1 MPTPWQRDL
10 EADGKKLESWLCR
23 RIPAASDL
31 RMSPLVSPK
40 TSGFSNETLLCDVE
54 WTEDGERRKEP
65 LVVRIQPIGYQVFL
79 EYDLGLQFR
88 TMERL
93 AASDVP
99 VPRVL
104 WLEEQ
109 DDGIFGAP
117 FYVMRKVEGRVP
129 TDNPPYHMGGWLHD
143 VTPEERRAIWLAS
156 FDCMARISTGWTWT
170 PPAWAHCAGRS
181 WVRTG
186 WIRSWPTTD
195 ATWSGR
201 REAVSSL

>member
-31 RMSPLVSPK
+31 RMSALVSPK

-93 AASDVP
+93 AARIEDF
-99 VPRVL
+99 R
-104 WLEEQ
+104 
-109 DDGIFGAP
+109 
-117 FYVMRKVEGRVP
+117 
-129 TDNPPYHMGGWLHD
+129 LHD
-143 VTPEERRAIWLAS
+143 DNTFEYLPS
-156 FDCMARISTGWTWT
+156 FVLRGLKRLHI
-170 PPAWAHCAGRS
+170 
-181 WVRTG
+181 
-186 WIRSWPTTD
+186 D
-195 ATWSGR
+195 ATMAEG
-201 REAVSSL
+201 